1 MKINSGNTFPY
12 ATRLSAYNATTTTRD
27 ASFASALASAATS
40 TPDVSSVSSGDLR
53 RADFTDMTRQDLRE
67 WVNAQIRSGQMTLDE
82 STPFV
87 GMTIALPVNG
97 DFAAAERAMRED
109 RVDFLALTRA
119 GIEGAYWRHDD
130 QAAARLESALQIM
143 QRAQGRTTGIDTRV

>member
-1 MKINSGNTFPY
+1 MKINSGSAFPY
-12 ATRLSAYNATTTTRD
+12 AARLSAYNATTARD

-40 TPDVSSVSSGDLR
+40 APDVSSGDTR

>member
-1 MKINSGNTFPY
+1 MKINPGSAFPY
-12 ATRLSAYNATTTTRD
+12 ATRLSSYNVTTARD
-27 ASFASALASAATS
+27 TSFASTLASAATS
-40 TPDVSSVSSGDLR
+40 APDTSSGDVR

-119 GIEGAYWRHDD
+119 GIKGAYWRHDD

-143 QRAQGRTTGIDTRV
+143 QRAQGRTTGIDARV